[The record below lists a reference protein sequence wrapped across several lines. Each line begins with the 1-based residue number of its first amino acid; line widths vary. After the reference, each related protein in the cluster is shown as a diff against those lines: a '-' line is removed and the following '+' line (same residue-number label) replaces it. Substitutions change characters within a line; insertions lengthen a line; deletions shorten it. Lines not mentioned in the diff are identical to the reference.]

1 MSVIKILMVDDEDR
15 FRETT
20 AKILSRKGFETILAS
35 SGEEALDKLTLSPD
49 VVILD
54 VRMAGMD
61 GHETL
66 EKIKE
71 IKPSIPIIML
81 TGHGDVSGAK
91 KAYSSGAFDY
101 LAKPCDIDLLA
112 AKIDDAYQNVAKK
125 KLPEKVV
132 GNVMIPLG
140 EYTEIAADS
149 TVKEAISALQKSM
162 QGLVATNRLMES
174 GHRSVIARN
183 ADGSTAGI
191 LSPRDLIFAV
201 LPEYLSAPKPSM
213 ADSLQYSAMFWEGQ
227 FTTLASSL
235 AEKTVRSLLSGEFLI
250 IESSAN
256 LMEAANALAST
267 GKRRIIVQE
276 NGKDVGI
283 VREQELF
290 YEISRIISSR

>member
-1 MSVIKILMVDDEDR
+1 MSTIKVLMVDDEER

-20 AKILSRKGFETILAS
+20 AKILSRKGFETILAG
-35 SGEEALDKLTLSPD
+35 SGEEALEHLSMSPD

-54 VRMAGMD
+54 VRMGGMD

-66 EKIKE
+66 GRIKE
-71 IKPSIPIIML
+71 EKPDLPVIML
-81 TGHGDVSGAK
+81 TGHGDVSGAR

-101 LAKPCDIDLLA
+101 LAKPCDIDILA
-112 AKIDDAYQNVAKK
+112 AKINEAYHSTSKQKQSE
-125 KLPEKVV
+125 KLV

-140 EYTEIAADS
+140 EYTEIDADS
-149 TVKEAISALQKSM
+149 TVGEAIAALEESM
-162 QGLVATNRLMES
+162 RGLIATNRIMKS

-191 LSPRDLIFAV
+191 LSPRDLLYAV
-201 LPEYLSAPKPSM
+201 LPEYLSAPKPST

-227 FTTLASSL
+227 FTSL
-235 AEKTVRSLLSGEFLI
+235 AEKLGGKKVRSLLSGEFLT

-256 LMEAANALAST
+256 LMEAANALVTT

-276 NGKDVGI
+276 NGRDVGI

-290 YEISRIISSR
+290 YEIARIISSR

>member
-71 IKPSIPIIML
+71 IEPSIPIIML